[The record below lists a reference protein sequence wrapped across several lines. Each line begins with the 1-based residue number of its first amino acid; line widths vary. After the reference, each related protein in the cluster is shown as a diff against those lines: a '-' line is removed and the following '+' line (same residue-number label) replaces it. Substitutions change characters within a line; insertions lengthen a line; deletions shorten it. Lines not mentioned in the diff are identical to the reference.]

1 MQNGINGPIGQN
13 VRSHAVTVVEE
24 PDIEHVQ
31 LIVIPIGSMF
41 ILVVD
46 NGTMI

>member
-13 VRSHAVTVVEE
+13 VRSHVVLVVEE

-31 LIVIPIGSMF
+31 LIVTLNWNMF
-41 ILVVD
+41 TIVED
-46 NGTMI
+46 SGTTI